1 MAQSNIYSDMI
12 DRYVND
18 ETVVQNL
25 FMTASSTTK
34 SLLHD
39 VIADRAANHL
49 KSLEKKQKQKELV
62 DVRRVLSSESLNSL
76 CALYPEFNVIT
87 SNRERGSHTMA
98 AVCRTLETLYIKSLL
113 PVKDTVVWDVGGNWL
128 THVKYAS
135 DQNVHCCCP
144 LLDYRDAMRK
154 QERLLNLELFA
165 RNGKEKTEEFDDCYR
180 QIHTFES
187 QRRIALNSKA
197 SVVCN
202 DKYCCDVFQN
212 CSYEPEKGK
221 MRVAMGVHS
230 VYDMSLQDLAD
241 GLERKGIEHFI
252 GCFLF
257 SPKLLLGQE
266 EGELPFV
273 NGRFKVKKGKV
284 RFFFMDDTTHG
295 YEHDLNDYLDYIRKS
310 FVVARCGHVYMLELF
325 SVRGDTIFFKLFD
338 VTEYSLSRTGTLSS
352 LLPTRDHVFK
362 AMPIPNTE
370 EVIVPLYWIENG
382 EVVVE
387 RRYLPKSLVCRGM
400 EWLMRNKANALQ
412 YETLLNYLVS
422 TNVSAVFNGCQ
433 VREGLKTDPWILCK
447 LAMTLLVREE
457 FNREKQKKILEVL
470 RMSGSE
476 QISLKQIF
484 RGVFEKFLGSVS
496 LKARVL
502 RTVARWCGVEFGSMK
517 YDVDVLP
524 LYVEIEDSLCLWRK
538 GKLEGIESY
547 DMKDEVLRH
556 NEKKQDVE
564 RLTKTLEQK
573 VSEDGSISDA
583 SSKLKRVAAFA
594 VLASNKDTPLGRYIA
609 SKSSSSGTSCSNS
622 GSSINTTVSESLS
635 PQISVPESCAEEVP
649 PLIIP
654 YAVKKRWAD
663 YSSDSSDD
671 VVAGEDFMSP
681 VSTLV
686 LRRRLPAPPVY
697 PDDVQEAACLEY
709 LWYLKC
715 KVICDFSAMYSIVCD
730 FKDQLLHDGRCEFP
744 KNAFFLKVGEETR
757 WSLKRPTSHQVGH
770 QYCVKFSENDDRME
784 LVPVAWSRHDD
795 EVRSIYPQGLA
806 DGWYMFSDLTY
817 LMNEW
822 LIFNK
827 LVSVYPSLK
836 KLQLKVRLI
845 DGVPGCGKSTW
856 ILNNCDLDKQV
867 VLAEGREATDDLR
880 KRFAEKGFPRKRCEE
895 RVRTVHSFMLKP
907 LTRHFNSFHFD
918 EALMAHA
925 GMIFICGRMLGAR
938 EVICQGDSKQIPFI
952 NRVEQISLRY
962 ASFNVVE
969 REYVRKT
976 YRCPLDIIHYL
987 NKKKYYRGDD
997 IVGYSKT
1004 THSVDAKSK
1013 TSGFTSLVK
1022 LPKEPVH
1029 YLTFLQAE
1037 KEEVSK
1043 HLAGVK
1049 GATVSTI
1056 HEAQGKTFERVN
1068 LVRLKMTDNEL
1079 YPGGAKSEPY
1089 TIVGLTRHT
1098 RSLVYYSVVED
1109 RLYEDISALKDVME
1123 DQLLKCSFSE
1133 QTK

>member
-62 DVRRVLSSESLNSL
+62 DVRRVLSSESLNAL
-76 CALYPEFNVIT
+76 CSLYPEFNVIT

-113 PVKDTVVWDVGGNWL
+113 PVNDTVVWDVGGNWL
-128 THVKYAS
+128 THVKYS
-135 DQNVHCCCP
+135 TNQDVHCCCP

-154 QERLLNLELFA
+154 QERILSLELFA
-165 RNGKEKTEEFDDCYR
+165 RNGKEKTEEFDACYQ
-180 QIHTFES
+180 QIRNFENT
-187 QRRIALNSKA
+187 RRTAISAGKN
-197 SVVCN
+197 VVMN
-202 DKYCCDVFQN
+202 DRYCCDVFQN
-212 CSYEPEKGK
+212 CAYEPDSGK
-221 MRVAMGVHS
+221 LRVAMGVHS
-230 VYDMSLQDLAD
+230 VYDMTLQELVD
-241 GLERKGIEHFI
+241 GLERKKIEHFI

-273 NGRFKVKKGKV
+273 NGRFKVKKGKI
-284 RFFFMDDTTHG
+284 RFFFLDDTTHG
-295 YEHDLNDYLDYIRKS
+295 YEHDLNDYLEYIRKS
-310 FVVARCGHVYMLELF
+310 FVVAKCGHVYMLELF
-325 SVRGDTIFFKLFD
+325 SMRGDTVFFKLYD
-338 VTEYSLSRTGTLSS
+338 VTEYSLSKTGFLST

-362 AMPIPNTE
+362 AMPIPNTD

-457 FNREKQKKILEVL
+457 FNREKQKKVLEML
-470 RMSGSE
+470 RLSGSE
-476 QISLKQIF
+476 QISLKRIF
-484 RGVFEKFLGSVS
+484 KGVFEKFFGSVS

-524 LYVEIEDSLCLWRK
+524 LYVEIEDSITLWRK
-538 GKLEGIESY
+538 GKLEGIEAY
-547 DMKDEVLRH
+547 DMKDEVMRY
-556 NEKKQDVE
+556 NDKKQDVE
-564 RLTKTLEQK
+564 RLTQTLKDK
-573 VSEDGSISDA
+573 VSEDGSASD
-583 SSKLKRVAAFA
+583 SSSRLKKLAAFA
-594 VLASNKDTPLGRYIA
+594 VLASGKDTPLGRFISSRSA
-609 SKSSSSGTSCSNS
+609 SSNGSTETISSDQE
-622 GSSINTTVSESLS
+622 TVS
-635 PQISVPESCAEEVP
+635 PKISVPDSPTEEVP
-649 PLIIP
+649 PLILP
-654 YAVKKRWAD
+654 YTVKKRWAD

-671 VVAGEDFMSP
+671 VAAGEDFMSP

-697 PDDVQEAACLEY
+697 PNDVQEAACLEY

-715 KVICDFSAMYSIVCD
+715 KIVCDFSAMFSIVCD

-744 KNAFFLKVGEETR
+744 KNAFFLKVGAETK
-757 WSLKRPTSHQVGH
+757 WALKRPTSQQVGH
-770 QYCVKFSENDDRME
+770 QYCVKFSENDDHME
-784 LVPVAWSRHDD
+784 LTPVSWKKQND
-795 EVRSIYPQGLA
+795 EVRSIFPQGLS
-806 DGWYMFSDLTY
+806 DGWYMFSDLTF

-827 LVSVYPSLK
+827 LVAMYPTLQK
-836 KLQLKVRLI
+836 NQLKVRLI

-880 KRFAEKGFPRKRCEE
+880 KRFTEKGFPRKRCEE

-907 LTRHFNSFHFD
+907 LTRGFNSFHFD

-925 GMIFICGRMLGAR
+925 GMIYICGRMLRAR

-952 NRVEQISLRY
+952 NRVEQITLRY

-976 YRCPLDIIHYL
+976 YRCPLDVIYYL
-987 NKKKYYRGDD
+987 NKKRYYQGDD
-997 IVGYSKT
+997 IVGFSKT
-1004 THSVDAKSK
+1004 THSVDTKSK

-1037 KEEVSK
+1037 KEEVAK

-1056 HEAQGKTFERVN
+1056 HEAQGKTFECVN

-1079 YPGGAKSEPY
+1079 YPGGAKAEPY

-1123 DQLLKCSFSE
+1123 DQLLKCSHSE